1 MTEGRAAVSTAIG
14 TPPGRGKARGKK
26 LPNRPLQRTAAG
38 RRRTL
43 RWAEKSIALT
53 EKTFP

>member
-14 TPPGRGKARGKK
+14 TPPGRGKARVKK

-43 RWAEKSIALT
+43 RWAEKSIAFT